1 MSAKPSSERRGD
13 LRAEQPSS
21 DDENQVGCPSSDHAA
36 GDPVLTAQRRLG
48 PSTNK
53 SAPTLDRAIG
63 VAPPD
68 APVLMAVF
76 VVAGGLGMGSRSHW
90 CRLSWS
96 GCSTGFGRSWMWL
109 G

>member
-1 MSAKPSSERRGD
+1 MCGRDGQALTMR
-13 LRAEQPSS
+13 
-21 DDENQVGCPSSDHAA
+21 NQVGCPSSDHAA
-36 GDPVLTAQRRLG
+36 GDPTSPRRLPG
-48 PSTNK
+48 TLDQK

-76 VVAGGLGMGSRSHW
+76 VVAGGLGMGLTVALLLAVLV
-90 CRLSWS
+90 RLLD
-96 GCSTGFGRSWMWL
+96 RVRPVVDVAHL